1 MSGRGPNATLIEGV
15 NWNPIFW
22 AFVASVVAPLL
33 ARILDGTA
41 VKRARP
47 VPHPNVVERS
57 VAMVRCRV
65 CNRRF
70 AVAVTDIGETVACQD
85 CDR

>member
-1 MSGRGPNATLIEGV
+1 M
-15 NWNPIFW
+15 FW
-22 AFVASVVAPLL
+22 ALVASLVVPLL

-41 VKRARP
+41 VKRART
-47 VPHPNVVERS
+47 VPHPDVVERS